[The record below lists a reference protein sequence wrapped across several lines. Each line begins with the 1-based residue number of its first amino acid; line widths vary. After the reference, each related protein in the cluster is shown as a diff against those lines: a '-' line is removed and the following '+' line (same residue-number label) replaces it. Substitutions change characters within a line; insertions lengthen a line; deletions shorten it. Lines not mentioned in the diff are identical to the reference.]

1 MNALFSPCLRT
12 LCVICQHQTS
22 PGLNNRKE
30 NLFSFF
36 KLKETADKESG
47 HIQQLY

>member
-12 LCVICQHQTS
+12 LRVICQHQTS

-30 NLFSFF
+30 TPFYFF
-36 KLKETADKESG
+36 KLHEAADKESG